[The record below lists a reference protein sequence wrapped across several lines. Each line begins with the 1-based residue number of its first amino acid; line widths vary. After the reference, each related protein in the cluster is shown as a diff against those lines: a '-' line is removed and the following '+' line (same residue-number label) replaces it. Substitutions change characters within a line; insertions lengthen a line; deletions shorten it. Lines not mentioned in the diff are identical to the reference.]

1 MLLLY
6 SSIIYRLFYCLGL
19 MSNILLLTDFLYA
32 FMVSMFSYI
41 RYVLFVFVSY
51 TLLLPL
57 SGRDVLSLICV
68 LLSANAGV

>member
-1 MLLLY
+1 
-6 SSIIYRLFYCLGL
+6 

-41 RYVLFVFVSY
+41 RYVLLVFVSY

>member
-1 MLLLY
+1 
-6 SSIIYRLFYCLGL
+6 

-41 RYVLFVFVSY
+41 RYVLLVFVSY
-51 TLLLPL
+51 TLLLLL

>member
-1 MLLLY
+1 
-6 SSIIYRLFYCLGL
+6 
-19 MSNILLLTDFLYA
+19 MSNILLLTHFLYA

-41 RYVLFVFVSY
+41 RYVLLVFVSY

>member
-1 MLLLY
+1 
-6 SSIIYRLFYCLGL
+6 
-19 MSNILLLTDFLYA
+19 MSNILLLTHFLYA
-32 FMVSMFSYI
+32 FMVSMFSNI
-41 RYVLFVFVSY
+41 RYVLLVFVSY